1 MAGLQI
7 GKSLRP
13 GNQELPNQLA
23 IALLAGIVITGS
35 AVGKSGTR
43 IAEQDQLMARSGIAI
58 AELVG
63 LIATLLAFANNF
75 CLVREVMNH
84 PIVEDIER
92 SFPQRIIAKLFAIF
106 HDATID
112 LIDLFKSIFN
122 HDGRENFAT
131 NTAGAI

>member
-1 MAGLQI
+1 MAGFQI
-7 GKSLRP
+7 GKSFRP
-13 GNQELPNQLA
+13 SNQELPNQLA

-35 AVGKSGTR
+35 AVRKCCAR
-43 IAEQDQLMARSGIAI
+43 ITEQDELVARSGIAI

-75 CLVREVMNH
+75 CIVREVMNH

-92 SFPQRIIAKLFAIF
+92 AFPQRIIAKLFAIF
-106 HDATID
+106 HDASID

-122 HDGRENFAT
+122 HDGRENFAA
-131 NTAGAI
+131 NSSGAI